1 VIEARKLYRAL
12 KAGLNVAGQH
22 IGYYTVTR
30 VTETE
35 IIIGCHTIPL
45 AEIERIAPQVMS
57 TQLIEA

>member
-45 AEIERIAPQVMS
+45 SEVERIAPEVMS
-57 TQLIEA
+57 KPFVEA